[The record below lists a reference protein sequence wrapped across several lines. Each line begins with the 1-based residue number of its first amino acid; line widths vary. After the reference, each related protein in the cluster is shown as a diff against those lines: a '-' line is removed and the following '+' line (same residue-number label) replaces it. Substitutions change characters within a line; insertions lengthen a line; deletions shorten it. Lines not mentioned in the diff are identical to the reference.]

1 MTLCIA
7 RGAEPADTGVLGR
20 VGDTEIKMEDIRAA
34 LANLAP
40 GEKDSVAR
48 DPAQLNMMVRALL
61 VQRLV
66 LKEALDKKW
75 EQRPEVALQLERIRD
90 SAITESY
97 LQSISHPPESYP
109 SEAELK
115 AAYEANKAALLVPR
129 TYRLA
134 QIYIAELKTADA
146 AASAA
151 AKKKLALVQDT
162 LAKSG
167 SDFATIAKL
176 NSEDPAS
183 AKNGGEIGW
192 LADSQIQPEIRQQLP
207 KLAVNVVSD
216 PIRLDDG
223 WHIIKVTDI
232 REAHTPTLEQI
243 RGQLV
248 RQMRSDKAR
257 ANTQAHLAELLKT
270 NPVAVNELALSK
282 VLPKA
287 AE

>member
-1 MTLCIA
+1 M
-7 RGAEPADTGVLGR
+7 LGR
-20 VGDTEIKMEDIRAA
+20 IGATEIKVEDIRAA
-34 LANLAP
+34 LAHLAP
-40 GEKDSVAR
+40 VEKDSVSK
-48 DPAQLNMMVRALL
+48 DPAQLNLMVRALL

-66 LKEALDKKW
+66 LKEALEKKW

-97 LQSISHPPESYP
+97 LQSISQPPENYP

-115 AAYEANKAALLVPR
+115 AAYEASKAALLVPR

-134 QIYIAELKTADA
+134 QIYIADLKTADA
-146 AASAA
+146 ASSAA
-151 AKKKLALVQDT
+151 AQKKLASVRESLRKPG
-162 LAKSG
+162 A
-167 SDFATIAKL
+167 DFAMIARL

-183 AKNGGEIGW
+183 AENGGEIGW

-207 KLAVNVVSD
+207 RLAVNVVSD

-223 WHIIKVTDI
+223 WHIIRVADI

-248 RQMRSDKAR
+248 RRMRADKTR
-257 ANTQAHLAELLKT
+257 ANTQAHLAELLKA
-270 NPVAVNELALSK
+270 NPVAVNELALSQI
-282 VLPKA
+282 LPKA
-287 AE
+287 AK

>member
-1 MTLCIA
+1 MTLSIA
-7 RGAEPADTGVLGR
+7 RGAEPADAGVLGR

-75 EQRPEVALQLERIRD
+75 EQRPDIALQLERVRQ
-90 SAITESY
+90 SALTESY
-97 LQSISHPPESYP
+97 LQFISQPPESYP
-109 SEAELK
+109 GEAELK
-115 AAYEANKAALLVPR
+115 AAYEANKASLLVPR
-129 TYRLA
+129 TYRIA

-151 AKKKLALVQDT
+151 ARKKLMLVRDA

-167 SDFATIAKL
+167 SDFAAIAKL

-207 KLAVNVVSD
+207 TLAVNVISD

-243 RGQLV
+243 RAQLV
-248 RQMRSDKAR
+248 RQMRSDKTR
-257 ANTQAHLAELLKT
+257 ANTQAHLAELLRI
-270 NPVAVNELALSK
+270 NPVAVNELALSR

-287 AE
+287 SE